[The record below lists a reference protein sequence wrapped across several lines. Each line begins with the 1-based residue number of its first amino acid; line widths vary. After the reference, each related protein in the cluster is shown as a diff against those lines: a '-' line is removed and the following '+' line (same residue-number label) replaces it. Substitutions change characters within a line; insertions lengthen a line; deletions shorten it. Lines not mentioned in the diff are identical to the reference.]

1 MDRMEMVEVLREKSG
16 CSYAEAKAALEES
29 GDDLLEALCWLE
41 SHGKTRLAGASCSTA
56 DREPPK
62 EEPQPEEK
70 PKKDGPFVRGC
81 KDLWQ
86 GIKDLFRWANRN
98 ELVMN
103 NRDGKKE
110 LSIPLTI
117 VVVVTILAFW
127 LVLALAVVALFC
139 GMRFS
144 FTGPMATDGLND
156 AMGKATDFAEG
167 LKQEIREDGFMR
179 DKEDEDKKE

>member
-1 MDRMEMVEVLREKSG
+1 MDRMELVETLREKAG

-41 SHGKTRLAGASCSTA
+41 SHGKTQLVGASCSTA

-62 EEPQPEEK
+62 EEPEQEQK
-70 PKKDGPFVRGC
+70 PKQDGAFTRGC

-98 ELVMN
+98 ELVMK

-167 LKQEIREDGFMR
+167 I
-179 DKEDEDKKE
+179 KEEVFSKGNGEE